1 MNKLAAGFLFLLMPF
16 NSQNSSV
23 ICFHIVKEG
32 PSGRTEGVAS
42 PTFLPLPKGSG
53 IRRYLWDP
61 APLASPL
68 CRTISALSVKTF
80 WHLGQCR
87 LYVLHS
93 IVTLK
98 FPSCFACSGGEQ
110 RVCHDQHD
118 IHTKPDPGPMSRGRY
133 RVCFNPTWC
142 GQECGEGWFWSFV

>member
-1 MNKLAAGFLFLLMPF
+1 MEQEERTDPSSYRFESNGSGVHCRNKPRLVKYSVDILKKKVRVVNKLAAGFLFLLMPF

-80 WHLGQCR
+80 
-87 LYVLHS
+87 
-93 IVTLK
+93 
-98 FPSCFACSGGEQ
+98 
-110 RVCHDQHD
+110 
-118 IHTKPDPGPMSRGRY
+118 
-133 RVCFNPTWC
+133 
-142 GQECGEGWFWSFV
+142 

>member
-1 MNKLAAGFLFLLMPF
+1 MEQEERTDPSSYRSESNGSGVHCRNKPSLVKYSVDILKKKKVRVVNKLAAGFLFLLMPF

-80 WHLGQCR
+80 
-87 LYVLHS
+87 
-93 IVTLK
+93 
-98 FPSCFACSGGEQ
+98 
-110 RVCHDQHD
+110 
-118 IHTKPDPGPMSRGRY
+118 
-133 RVCFNPTWC
+133 
-142 GQECGEGWFWSFV
+142 